1 MKRIGLLLVAL
12 TLCEQA
18 WAGPVEDGVTAYE
31 SRDYATAL
39 GLFRPLAD
47 QGNAAAQYYLGM
59 MYDLGN
65 RSQSPVPQDYAQAL
79 KWYHLAADQGF
90 ALAQAELGFLYQ
102 IGLGL
107 TKDFAEAV
115 KWYRLAADQG
125 DADAQFELGDMYS
138 QGQGVPQDYV
148 QAHMWYNLAASRF
161 PDKPENDLA
170 AQNRDLVAAK
180 MTPAQIAEAQKLARE
195 WRPK

>member
-1 MKRIGLLLVAL
+1 
-12 TLCEQA
+12 
-18 WAGPVEDGVTAYE
+18 
-31 SRDYATAL
+31 
-39 GLFRPLAD
+39 
-47 QGNAAAQYYLGM
+47 M

-79 KWYHLAADQGF
+79 KWFHLAADEGF

-102 IGLGL
+102 IGLGVP
-107 TKDFAEAV
+107 KDFAEAV

-138 QGQGVPQDYV
+138 QGQGVAQDYV

-161 PDKPENDLA
+161 PDQPENDLA
-170 AQNRDLVAAK
+170 AQNRDLVASK
-180 MTPAQIAEAQKLARE
+180 MTPAQIAEAQNLARE
-195 WRPK
+195 WKPKK